1 MATRSEKRTGRVWQ
15 PALPVRRHRRV
26 AYRAAVPSDVVRY
39 EPTLESLRAHPVPA
53 WFGGAKFGIF
63 IHWGVFS
70 IPAWAPTSG
79 TMFDQQDP
87 FRNTP
92 YTEWYLNSLALEGSP
107 VQAHHRDT
115 YGVDYPYDAFA
126 PQFKEA
132 IRGWDPTIW
141 ADLFAAAGARY
152 VVFVTKHHDGFL
164 LWPSRHPNPFKE
176 GWHSDRDLVGEL
188 GDAVR
193 ARGLTYGLYYSG
205 GLDWTFGG
213 AGIDSFRS
221 MVKAIP
227 QGDDYARYADAH
239 WRELIERYRPAVLWN
254 DIGYPTAG
262 DSPRLFAD
270 YYNAYPDGV
279 VNNRFDF
286 LGVSGG
292 TAHADFTTPEYATM
306 AEITAEKWESCRG
319 IGHSFGLNRNEPDA
333 ALVTVD
339 GLVHMLVD
347 IVSKNGNLLL
357 NVGPAADGRIPH
369 AQAERLLGLGWWL
382 RVNGEAIYD
391 TSPWTKAAGST
402 AEGLDVR
409 FTSGAD
415 ATYACALGRP
425 PGRTLTLEGVTADS
439 VATITMLGHHAPL
452 SWSTRDRGLVVEL
465 PAEPIDTPA
474 VTLRASPAGALRPC

>member
-1 MATRSEKRTGRVWQ
+1 
-15 PALPVRRHRRV
+15 
-26 AYRAAVPSDVVRY
+26 
-39 EPTLESLRAHPVPA
+39 
-53 WFGGAKFGIF
+53 
-63 IHWGVFS
+63 
-70 IPAWAPTSG
+70 
-79 TMFDQQDP
+79 
-87 FRNTP
+87 
-92 YTEWYLNSLALEGSP
+92 
-107 VQAHHRDT
+107 
-115 YGVDYPYDAFA
+115 
-126 PQFKEA
+126 
-132 IRGWDPTIW
+132 
-141 ADLFAAAGARY
+141 
-152 VVFVTKHHDGFL
+152 
-164 LWPSRHPNPFKE
+164 
-176 GWHSDRDLVGEL
+176 
-188 GDAVR
+188 
-193 ARGLTYGLYYSG
+193 
-205 GLDWTFGG
+205 
-213 AGIDSFRS
+213 
-221 MVKAIP
+221 
-227 QGDDYARYADAH
+227 
-239 WRELIERYRPAVLWN
+239 
-254 DIGYPTAG
+254 
-262 DSPRLFAD
+262 
-270 YYNAYPDGV
+270 
-279 VNNRFDF
+279 
-286 LGVSGG
+286 
-292 TAHADFTTPEYATM
+292 M

-452 SWSTRDRGLVVEL
+452 SWSTRDRGLAVEL